1 MQDEISDLLRRLA
14 RQDRSALRDL
24 YQHAAPKLTG
34 LLIRMLGDRAEAED
48 ALQDVFV
55 KLWQRAATF
64 DPDKGSGMSWICAI
78 ARNQAL
84 DRLRA
89 RSARRSTRTDELDE
103 SVHVADPGM
112 SAEATVMLRA
122 KMQDVI
128 RCFDELPTERSQ
140 AVKAAYL
147 QGLSY
152 QELADHHSVPL
163 NTMRTWLRRAL
174 ISLRECLDR

>member
-1 MQDEISDLLRRLA
+1 MQDDIAALLVRLA
-14 RQDRSALRDL
+14 RQDRDALRAL
-24 YQHAAPKLTG
+24 YPLCAPKLTG

-64 DPDKGSGMSWICAI
+64 DSDKGSGMSWICAI
-78 ARNQAL
+78 ARNHAL

-89 RSARRSTRTDELDE
+89 RKARRSHQTDELDDGIQI
-103 SVHVADPGM
+103 ADARP

-122 KMQDVI
+122 QMQDVL
-128 RCFDELPTERSQ
+128 RCFEELPTDRAQ
-140 AVKAAYL
+140 AVQAAYL

-152 QELADHHSVPL
+152 QELAERHSVPL